1 MRQFKTLWKGM
12 AAALAGGLLLCACS
26 SEEDS
31 LEIPEGKGLVRIGL
45 SADTGFS
52 TQTKAVTESDYENLE
67 NYTVQIWKD
76 GSVFSGMSW
85 NYQDMPAFTELKNG
99 TYTLLAFNGDSTK
112 AVYTNDLCFLGSTNF
127 TLDNDTANVTVNCKP
142 NSARINVVFDE
153 KMDTYFSSYTVNIST
168 LAQNGSVYPWTK
180 DTQGPVYFKVGENEA
195 VKVKISLTKTDGTN
209 ANVQEKEYTLSP
221 ADALKITVAPVVNS
235 GNVGITIDI
244 DETVIDHPV
253 DIEIPSEWV

>member
-1 MRQFKTLWKGM
+1 M
-12 AAALAGGLLLCACS
+12 
-26 SEEDS
+26 
-31 LEIPEGKGLVRIGL
+31 
-45 SADTGFS
+45 
-52 TQTKAVTESDYENLE
+52 
-67 NYTVQIWKD
+67 
-76 GSVFSGMSW
+76 
-85 NYQDMPAFTELKNG
+85 
-99 TYTLLAFNGDSTK
+99 
-112 AVYTNDLCFLGSTNF
+112 
-127 TLDNDTANVTVNCKP
+127 
-142 NSARINVVFDE
+142 VFDE

-195 VKVKISLTKTDGTN
+195 VKVKISLAKTDGTN

-221 ADALKITVAPVVNS
+221 ADALKITVAPVVIS